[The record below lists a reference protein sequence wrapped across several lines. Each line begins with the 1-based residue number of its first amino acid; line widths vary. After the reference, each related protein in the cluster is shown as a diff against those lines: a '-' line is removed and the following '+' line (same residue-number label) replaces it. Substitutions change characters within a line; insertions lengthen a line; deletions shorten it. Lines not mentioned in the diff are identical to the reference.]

1 MLSTHS
7 SDSLS
12 YIMHGLSLFWFFTS
26 IIFVLE
32 RERERVAG
40 EKERDRETAETKKL
54 RFNKEAKK

>member
-1 MLSTHS
+1 
-7 SDSLS
+7 
-12 YIMHGLSLFWFFTS
+12 MHGLSLFWFFTS